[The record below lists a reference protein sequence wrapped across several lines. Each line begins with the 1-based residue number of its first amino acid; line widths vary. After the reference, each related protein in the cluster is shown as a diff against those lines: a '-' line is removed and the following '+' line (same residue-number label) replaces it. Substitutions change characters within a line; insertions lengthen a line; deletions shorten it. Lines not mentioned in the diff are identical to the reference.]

1 MRAWPSWCAQ
11 AVWAITNA
19 QGSLRA
25 IDQRIS
31 PDILKK
37 TQMAKCS
44 PDKSAI
50 GSEMVSTLTVLNNPQ
65 SRLKPNFSIFI
76 PKLLISIQK
85 ISIFTQI
92 RPFSS
97 NFVHFHLILTAV
109 AVVLNFLRVWRLQ
122 LRREPIVKFT
132 ARHNLWKG
140 FPIWIFL
147 QDIKISVLVF
157 VRSILPIHFT
167 FQPDLKDCEICFY
180 AHDVSHC
187 MTAPLLHNPVSHL
200 VQPSQKCNL
209 PNVTPMPKV
218 WCT

>member
-1 MRAWPSWCAQ
+1 
-11 AVWAITNA
+11 
-19 QGSLRA
+19 
-25 IDQRIS
+25 
-31 PDILKK
+31 
-37 TQMAKCS
+37 MAKCS

-147 QDIKISVLVF
+147 PDIKISVFVF
-157 VRSILPIHFT
+157 VGSAYFHFISHSNLI
-167 FQPDLKDCEICFY
+167 LKDCEICGPFCCW
-180 AHDVSHC
+180 S
-187 MTAPLLHNPVSHL
+187 
-200 VQPSQKCNL
+200 K
-209 PNVTPMPKV
+209 NVTDRVHRMTQIVVFQKRDGRGHQ
-218 WCT
+218 TT